1 MNAQKLKGFK
11 NAVNALFDTD
21 FKENDCLL
29 AIVHH
34 GEETHVAVK
43 GQSVAVACSLAYHAL
58 QDKDFYGV
66 LKSVINIV
74 DEEKQDA
81 KKS

>member
-1 MNAQKLKGFK
+1 MNAQKLKGFA

-29 AIVHH
+29 AITHH
-34 GEETHVAVK
+34 GEEVYVAIK
-43 GQSVAVACSLAYHAL
+43 GKPSVLVYSLAYHAL
-58 QDKDFYGV
+58 QDKDFYGL
-66 LKSVINIV
+66 LKLVINIV
-74 DEEKQDA
+74 DEEKQGA